1 MRENTRWSRALVWL
15 SVSCVLLFIYLPLL
29 PPLVFSVAT
38 GEAAAP
44 AFTLSRYAQMWR
56 NPVLTNAIVTSLE
69 VGGIVALIAPLLGL
83 TAAMAIRELPTPRLI
98 LSLML
103 LPLFIPGVSAG
114 LATALF
120 FQLVGIPPSL
130 VAIAIVQAVW
140 ALPFA
145 TIVILVAMTTFD
157 PVYLEAAWMSGA
169 NRLRGF
175 VDVEL
180 PLIRPGILGAATF
193 SLILSFNETVRT
205 SAVQGGHNTVQ
216 TYIWATYK
224 QVGLS
229 PTLYA
234 LMGLLIVLTLI
245 LVAGFLVVGA
255 RGRPARVNLR
265 AAPPRPDRSPR

>member
-1 MRENTRWSRALVWL
+1 MRESARRSHALVWL
-15 SVSCVLLFIYLPLL
+15 YVSFVLLFIYLPLL

-38 GEAAAP
+38 GEASAP
-44 AFTLSRYAQMWR
+44 AFTFSQYAQMWR
-56 NPVLTNAIVTSLE
+56 NPVLTSAIVTSLE

-83 TAAMAIRELPTPRLI
+83 AAAMAIRELPTPRLI
-98 LSLML
+98 LSLVL

-120 FQLVGIPPSL
+120 FQLIGIPPSL

-245 LVAGFLVVGA
+245 LVAAFLVVGA
-255 RGRPARVNLR
+255 RGRPG
-265 AAPPRPDRSPR
+265 SG